1 MKQKAIPPITL
12 TAGQRARLTFNIT
25 VPDGTAIPTLIGA
38 LTVRNQR
45 VDMTTDG
52 SSALIIPPLPPGVHL
67 AEVRAGGTCIL
78 YGHIEVL
85 PSPLSNTTG
94 IQDYTVDIDMTAD
107 VLTVNLTLAGGPAG
121 EPGASA
127 YQIWLN
133 DGNSGTETDF
143 LADLVGPAGD
153 PGPQGETGPQGDPG
167 ETGPAPAHEWQGT
180 SLRFK
185 NSDGT
190 WGSLVDL
197 QGPQGP
203 AGTGGGTITID
214 DTPTEGSSNAVSSG
228 GVYAALLMPGSGTN
242 STAVGPTASAKGSYS
257 TAVGPTAEAIGY
269 YSTALGYS
277 ASARDSSST
286 AVGPF
291 ASASVSSSTALGFA
305 ASASGYYSTAL
316 GYSASAR
323 GSYSTAVGPFAEASG
338 DVSAAVGFYA
348 SAIGS
353 SSTAVGTKASAISHG
368 ASVFGSGGYIGDT
381 GVTALNAGGSMTEGK
396 STQLY
401 LIPAGSTMAS
411 NYTNGEAGLGYVVL
425 DHLSGSVVARGTIS
439 LASIC
444 TQHTSDFSP
453 IDVTS
458 IQLY

>member
-12 TAGQRARLTFNIT
+12 TAGQSARLTFNIT

-153 PGPQGETGPQGDPG
+153 PGPQGEPGPQGDPG
-167 ETGPAPAHEWQGT
+167 ETGPAPSHEWQGT
-180 SLRFK
+180 SLRFA
-185 NSDGT
+185 NPDGT
-190 WGSLVDL
+190 WGNYVDL
-197 QGPQGP
+197 QGPQGE
-203 AGTGGGTITID
+203 AGTGGGGTITID
-214 DTPTEGSSNAVSSG
+214 DTPTKGSDNAVSSG
-228 GVYAALLMPGSGTN
+228 GVYNWLY
-242 STAVGPTASAKGSYS
+242 SYN
-257 TAVGPTAEAIGY
+257 V
-269 YSTALGYS
+269 ALGQGAYPL
-277 ASARDSSST
+277 SSSYDCT
-286 AVGPF
+286 VSIGTYANASGF
-291 ASASVSSSTALGFA
+291 ASAAIGA
-305 ASASGYYSTAL
+305 DAK
-316 GYSASAR
+316 
-323 GSYSTAVGPFAEASG
+323 SYADNAIAIGVGTVAEAE
-338 DVSAAVGFYA
+338 
-348 SAIGS
+348 S
-353 SSTAVGTKASAISHG
+353 SCVLGG
-368 ASVFGSGGYIGDT
+368 GGYIADT
-381 GVTALNAGGSMTEGK
+381 GVTVINAGGEITDGK

-401 LIPAGSTMAS
+401 LIPAGSYMA
-411 NYTNGEAGLGYVVL
+411 NLYTGGAAGLGFVVL
-425 DHLSGSVVARGTIS
+425 DHLSGSVVARGTIQ
-439 LASIC
+439 LAAIC
-444 TQHTSDFSP
+444 TAHAADFSP
-453 IDVTS
+453 SYVTS
-458 IQLY
+458 IIEY

>member
-203 AGTGGGTITID
+203 AGTGGGTITQ
-214 DTPTEGSSNAVSSG
+214 
-228 GVYAALLMPGSGTN
+228 
-242 STAVGPTASAKGSYS
+242 SAQ
-257 TAVGPTAEAIGY
+257 E
-269 YSTALGYS
+269 
-277 ASARDSSST
+277 
-286 AVGPF
+286 
-291 ASASVSSSTALGFA
+291 
-305 ASASGYYSTAL
+305 
-316 GYSASAR
+316 
-323 GSYSTAVGPFAEASG
+323 
-338 DVSAAVGFYA
+338 
-348 SAIGS
+348 
-353 SSTAVGTKASAISHG
+353 
-368 ASVFGSGGYIGDT
+368 VFI
-381 GVTALNAGGSMTEGK
+381 
-396 STQLY
+396 
-401 LIPAGSTMAS
+401 I
-411 NYTNGEAGLGYVVL
+411 
-425 DHLSGSVVARGTIS
+425 I
-439 LASIC
+439 
-444 TQHTSDFSP
+444 
-453 IDVTS
+453 
-458 IQLY
+458 